1 MVLCI
6 SELCKIFIL
15 LSIRNVSHWRGESRC
30 FSVFQVRWLLS
41 TDWIHEHVRQNTRKS
56 NLSRD

>member
-15 LSIRNVSHWRGESRC
+15 LCIRNVSHWGGESRC
-30 FSVFQVRWLLS
+30 FSVFEVWWLLS
-41 TDWIHEHVRQNTRKS
+41 TDWIHEHVRQNARKS
-56 NLSRD
+56 NLSRA